1 MAAESSAAQ
10 SEPAPTM
17 PTNATAAPAPRL
29 APAPQP
35 TPAPQSIPASQPA
48 AAPVSASAESEP
60 QSEPAPVAP
69 VKRLSGIGSIAD
81 KLGTIS
87 IKSTVQDLEQRQS
100 NEASTR
106 MEQPLTNDT
115 ISLYWQRLIEV
126 KTSLPERILNGLR
139 EARPQIDGD
148 MIIIHTKNAYLGVE
162 LRPYMVELLEW
173 MRKASGMPDLN
184 SRVEV
189 EYEEQK
195 VLVYSATDKYQVMS
209 DENPQLHELR
219 KLLPDIDM

>member
-1 MAAESSAAQ
+1 MAAESNVAQ
-10 SEPAPTM
+10 SEPAP
-17 PTNATAAPAPRL
+17 PIPASGTAAS
-29 APAPQP
+29 QP
-35 TPAPQSIPASQPA
+35 TPADQPTPALQQIPATQPV
-48 AAPVSASAESEP
+48 AAPVSAPATTEP
-60 QSEPAPVAP
+60 QAAPATVAP
-69 VKRLSGIGSIAD
+69 VRRLSGIGSIAD

-87 IKSTVQDLEQRQS
+87 IKTTVQDLEQRQS
-100 NEASTR
+100 DEASMR

-115 ISLYWQRLIEV
+115 ISLYWQRLIEA
-126 KTSLPERILNGLR
+126 KASLPERVLSGLR
-139 EARPQIDGD
+139 EATPQIDGD
-148 MIIIHTKNAYLGVE
+148 MIIIHTKNAYLDVE

-173 MRKASGMPDLN
+173 MRKASGKPDLN

-195 VLVYSATDKYQVMS
+195 ALVYSATDKYQVMA